1 MRHSQRQF
9 DEIRK
14 VEIIPNFNPYAEGS
28 CLIKCGG
35 THVICTASVQDKVPA
50 WLKGQNRGWITAEYG
65 MLPRSTQVRV
75 PRETT
80 KPSGRTQEIQRL
92 VGRALR
98 SVVDLEKLKDMSF
111 CIDCDVVQADG
122 GTRTAS
128 ITGGFVALYLAIE
141 KLRKEGKLVANPIRE
156 FVAAIS
162 CGIHNGEEILD
173 VDYLEDSSAQADM
186 NFVLT
191 ESGKIVEIQGTAE
204 EKPFDEAQYA
214 KLFGLAKKGIAELI
228 VKQKEALGI
237 K

>member
-1 MRHSQRQF
+1 MRHSQRKN
-9 DEIRK
+9 DEIRD

-35 THVICTASVQDKVPA
+35 THVVCTASVQDKVPA

-111 CIDCDVVQADG
+111 CIDCDVIQADG

-141 KLRKEGKLVANPIRE
+141 KLRKEGKLLVNPIRE

-162 CGIHNGEEILD
+162 CAIHNGEEILD

-228 VKQKEALGI
+228 VKQKEALEF

>member
-1 MRHSQRQF
+1 MRHSQRKN
-9 DEIRK
+9 DEIRD

-35 THVICTASVQDKVPA
+35 THVVCTASVQDKVPT

-111 CIDCDVVQADG
+111 CIDCDVIQADG

-141 KLRKEGKLVANPIRE
+141 KLRKEGKLLVNPIRE

-162 CGIHNGEEILD
+162 CAIHNGEEILD

-228 VKQKEALGI
+228 VKQKEALEI

>member
-50 WLKGQNRGWITAEYG
+50 WLKGQNRGWVTAEYG

-141 KLRKEGKLVANPIRE
+141 RLRKEGKLLANPIRE

-228 VKQKEALGI
+228 VKQKKALGI

>member
-35 THVICTASVQDKVPA
+35 THVICTASVQDKVPV

>member
-1 MRHSQRQF
+1 
-9 DEIRK
+9 
-14 VEIIPNFNPYAEGS
+14 
-28 CLIKCGG
+28 
-35 THVICTASVQDKVPA
+35 
-50 WLKGQNRGWITAEYG
+50 
-65 MLPRSTQVRV
+65 
-75 PRETT
+75 
-80 KPSGRTQEIQRL
+80 
-92 VGRALR
+92 
-98 SVVDLEKLKDMSF
+98 MSF

-141 KLRKEGKLVANPIRE
+141 KLCKEGKLVANPIRE

>member
-1 MRHSQRQF
+1 MRHSQRKN
-9 DEIRK
+9 DEIRD

-35 THVICTASVQDKVPA
+35 THVFCTASVQDKVPT

-111 CIDCDVVQADG
+111 CIDCDVIQADG

-141 KLRKEGKLVANPIRE
+141 KLRKEGKLLVNPIRE

-162 CGIHNGEEILD
+162 CAIHNGEEILD

-228 VKQKEALGI
+228 VKQKEALEI

>member
-50 WLKGQNRGWITAEYG
+50 WLKGQNRGWVTAEYG

-141 KLRKEGKLVANPIRE
+141 KLRKDGKLVANPIRE